1 MDAEHAVPPTNPPAA
16 HRPLSPTA
24 AIGAGW
30 RAFLARP
37 WLSLGVTVVLM
48 AVMCVGELVP
58 FVNLLFAALVAPAL
72 YAGAAWFFLCGIRG
86 QNPTFETAFEGFR
99 RWSSATAALLIMI
112 GVSMLIMI
120 PVIGAVIT
128 TIGLTAILESKPD
141 RFASL
146 ANAIPLPLIAAMV
159 VTYPVLFWWSAR
171 AHMVLFTV
179 MEPDRPGPMEA
190 LRRSLALTRGSV
202 WRIIGLYLLCI
213 PVVMLGLLAA
223 CVGILPAIIVM
234 YYAFAHAYEQLKQR
248 AA

>member
-86 QNPTFETAFEGFR
+86 QNPTFETAFEGDGR
-99 RWSSATAALLIMI
+99 VR
-112 GVSMLIMI
+112 
-120 PVIGAVIT
+120 AVPFD
-128 TIGLTAILESKPD
+128 AIELN
-141 RFASL
+141 L
-146 ANAIPLPLIAAMV
+146 AR
-159 VTYPVLFWWSAR
+159 WWS
-171 AHMVLFTV
+171 T
-179 MEPDRPGPMEA
+179 
-190 LRRSLALTRGSV
+190 
-202 WRIIGLYLLCI
+202 
-213 PVVMLGLLAA
+213 
-223 CVGILPAIIVM
+223 PAPT
-234 YYAFAHAYEQLKQR
+234 E
-248 AA
+248 